1 LDKEELLKV
10 EWANTPKIVKEWLP
24 EAIIKNLLKTAIN
37 NSFKRYEEDSYGD
50 RFFDYCFVEGA
61 EPGDYKNQI
70 IKLSPKHQIMCGIRF
85 FNLDLKRAYINIE
98 HANFKKWNMKLFNS
112 AAIAIKEKYK
122 MFNPFA
128 YRILSVEE
136 YNNKYPILNF
146 TKDLSYYVGLK
157 GNILSLEK
165 PIKYDL
171 IELVRPEN
179 LDFYSLYQGIVEF
192 YIDDN
197 PGAEDYVFAL
207 TKKDIERL
215 HEEQTLFSVYI
226 DEQWAGITAVERATE
241 KYLEGYLIVEEIL
254 IKKFRGKNFGSAM
267 QHKLIEIMPG
277 DEYTLIFGEIHE
289 NNIPSRK
296 TAARNGRIRS
306 GTHYFIYL

>member
-1 LDKEELLKV
+1 LNKEEILKA
-10 EWANTPKIVKEWLP
+10 EWANTPKIVKEWMP
-24 EAIIKNLLKTAIN
+24 ETIIKNLLKASIEENIN
-37 NSFKRYEEDSYGD
+37 RHQDETYGD
-50 RFFDYCFVEGA
+50 RFFDYCYVEGA
-61 EPGDYKNQI
+61 QPADYKNQI
-70 IKLSPKHQIMCGIRF
+70 IELSPKHQIMCGIRF
-85 FNLDLKRAYINIE
+85 FNLDLKRAYVNIE
-98 HANFKKWNMKLFNS
+98 HANFTNWDMDLFNS
-112 AAIAIKEKYK
+112 AAIAIKEKYEVFK
-122 MFNPFA
+122 PFA
-128 YRILSVEE
+128 YRILSVDE

-165 PIKYDL
+165 PIKYDM
-171 IELVRPEN
+171 IELVRPKN

-192 YIDDN
+192 YIDEN

-207 TKKDIERL
+207 SKKDIERL
-215 HEEQTLFSVYI
+215 HREQTLFSVYI
-226 DEQWAGITAVERATE
+226 DEQWAGITAVERATK

-254 IKKFRGKNFGSAM
+254 IKKFRGKNFGPAM
-267 QHKLIEIMPG
+267 QHKLIELMPG

-306 GTHYFIYL
+306 GTHYFIHL

>member
-1 LDKEELLKV
+1 LDKEEILKV

-24 EAIIKNLLKTAIN
+24 QEIIKNLLKTSIED
-37 NSFKRYEEDSYGD
+37 SFSRHKEDSYGD
-50 RFFDYCFVEGA
+50 RFFDYCYVNDA
-61 EPGDYKNQI
+61 EPDDYKNQI
-70 IKLSPKHQIMCGIRF
+70 IELSPTHQIMCGIRF

-98 HANFKKWNMKLFNS
+98 HTNFEEWNMDLFNN
-112 AAIAIKEKYK
+112 AAIAIKERYK
-122 MFNPFA
+122 IFNPFA

-136 YNNKYPILNF
+136 YSHKYPILNF

-157 GNILSLEK
+157 GNILELEK

-171 IELVRPEN
+171 IELVRPQN
-179 LDFYSLYQGIVEF
+179 LDFYSLYQGLVEF
-192 YIDDN
+192 YVDEN

-215 HEEQTLFSVYI
+215 HKDQTLFSVYI
-226 DEQWAGITAVERATE
+226 DEQWAGITAVERATK
-241 KYLEGYLIVEEIL
+241 KYLEGYQIVEEIL

-277 DEYTLIFGEIHE
+277 DDYTLIFGEIHE

-306 GTHYFIYL
+306 GTNYFIHL